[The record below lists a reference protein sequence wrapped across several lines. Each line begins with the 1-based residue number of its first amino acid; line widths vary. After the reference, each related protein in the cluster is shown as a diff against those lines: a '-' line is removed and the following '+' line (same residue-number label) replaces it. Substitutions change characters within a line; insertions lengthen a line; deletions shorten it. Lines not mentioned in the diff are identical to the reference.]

1 MRNLDSANTAQQFL
15 ETFESSRW
23 AGSDSAGIATHQFAD
38 VLPRIQA
45 LAMRTS
51 EWITVVGGSRH
62 IIDAMVASGISRARI
77 RWVIGKNQDQREWAT
92 EQALL
97 ASTSSVVLSWLEDLS
112 PRMQQRLK
120 MASKVSHTHSFVFN
134 ALPSLTPLH

>member
-1 MRNLDSANTAQQFL
+1 MRNFDSAYTAQQFL
-15 ETFESSRW
+15 ETVESTPW
-23 AGSDSAGIATHQFAD
+23 NGQESAHLATHQFND

-51 EWITVVGGSRH
+51 EWITVIGGSRH
-62 IIDAMVASGISRARI
+62 VIDAMVQSGISRARI
-77 RWVIGKNQDQREWAT
+77 RWVVGKNQDQREWAT

-97 ASTSSVVLSWLEDLS
+97 ASTSSVVLSWLDDLT